1 MIPRAYLP
9 AVPAGGDASR
19 AFRGRFVDPWYS
31 GIRTG
36 YVVWDGDRLL
46 GVTRDEPEHADV
58 IDVDGI
64 ICPGFVDAH
73 VHVESSGLRPARYAE
88 IVVREGTTAVVWDP
102 HEVVNV
108 SGERGLEWAV
118 KTAEEALPFK
128 FYIALPSCVPA
139 LGPPYETV
147 KGEIS
152 VDVVRRFAS
161 HPMVVSVGELMDVTG
176 VIGGEKDEF
185 IELRDLYGL
194 TVDGHAP
201 DLTGFEAMRYFAAG
215 PETDHECSTAEEFTS
230 RRELGVWT
238 FVRQGSSSKDMEV
251 ALETLEDLRGVCFVT
266 DDLHVKDMDEISLR
280 RMVGRAIEAGFD
292 PLESLSAVTL
302 NPSLCYGLRSGRLVP
317 GFHADI
323 VVIEDL
329 DEDMEL
335 ADVWIGGERSER
347 VRFRDAR
354 VELPDVELSIDPRKV
369 SFQDGKYE
377 VRCVGLVRGSIRTRE
392 VVREITVEDGA
403 VKDDDVAFLVVVD
416 RYGRGN
422 WSIGFVEGFEEL
434 DCAVVSTVAHDA
446 HNVVIAGR
454 RLDDVRRALRLVSEV
469 GGCIGA
475 VAGDLTEFVR
485 LDVAGLMSSSDP
497 EEVRESYEDVLELI
511 RSSSGVDWDPFQA
524 LSFVTLPVIPELRLT
539 DRGLVKVG
547 PNEIRFVD
555 VVIDGDP
562 VE

>member
-1 MIPRAYLP
+1 M
-9 AVPAGGDASR
+9 
-19 AFRGRFVDPWYS
+19 
-31 GIRTG
+31 
-36 YVVWDGDRLL
+36 VWDGDRLL